1 MGYGSM
7 TRLTA
12 SYAPHAL
19 ARRIKPSMRL
29 TQVQI
34 STMQPMS
41 DAYKSLAS
49 LWPWLAPVEDYAAEA
64 AVLRQ
69 VIDTLGLP
77 SRQETGRPRLL
88 ELGGGGGAM
97 LANFADVYECHALDI
112 SREMLNVAESRVP
125 GLVSHSGDMRKAKL
139 KERFDVVL
147 ACDGIDYLLTE
158 ADVRATLANVA
169 AMLAPGGLFLLG
181 PTYVQETFEEGEAAD
196 ELVAG
201 EGKAISLQTS
211 VRRKSQRVFELLHDM
226 KIHDGDNMEELQEI
240 HRCGLF
246 PRSDWHDWLSDTE
259 IELIDYFGLE
269 LSGAT
274 ELPFELMVARRI

>member
-12 SYAPHAL
+12 SYAPHA
-19 ARRIKPSMRL
+19 IKSLMRL

-64 AVLRQ
+64 VVLRQ

-77 SRQETGRPRLL
+77 SRLETGRPRLL
-88 ELGGGGGAM
+88 ELGGGGGTM

-112 SREMLNVAESRVP
+112 SREMLSVAESRVP
-125 GLVSHSGDMRKAKL
+125 GLVSHSGDMRKTKL

-147 ACDGIDYLLTE
+147 ACDGVDYLLTE
-158 ADVRATLANVA
+158 ADVRVTLTNVA

-201 EGKAISLQTS
+201 EGKAIFVSTKVCRLD
-211 VRRKSQRVFELLHDM
+211 VNAFELSHDILVRDDAGE
-226 KIHDGDNMEELQEI
+226 KRLNES

-246 PRSDWHDWLSDTE
+246 SHGAWVSWLNEAGFMQLGWQRVVGE
-259 IELIDYFGLE
+259 I
-269 LSGAT
+269 
-274 ELPFELMVARRI
+274 ELPFELMVGRLPGPCS

>member
-1 MGYGSM
+1 
-7 TRLTA
+7 
-12 SYAPHAL
+12 
-19 ARRIKPSMRL
+19 
-29 TQVQI
+29 
-34 STMQPMS
+34 MQPMS
-41 DAYKSLAS
+41 GDYKSLAT

-77 SRQETGRPRLL
+77 SRQETSRPRLL

-97 LANFADVYECHALDI
+97 LANFADAYVCHALDI

-125 GLVSHSGDMRKAKL
+125 GLVSHSGDMRKTNL

-158 ADVRATLANVA
+158 ADVRATLTHVAN
-169 AMLAPGGLFLLG
+169 LLTPGGVFLLG

-201 EGKAISLQTS
+201 EGKAIFVSTKVCRLDANA
-211 VRRKSQRVFELLHDM
+211 FELSHDILVRDDAGE
-226 KIHDGDNMEELQEI
+226 KRLNES

-246 PRSDWHDWLSDTE
+246 PRGDWHDWLSEADFE
-259 IELIDYFGLE
+259 WIDLQGMELPDLDD
-269 LSGAT
+269 
-274 ELPFELMVARRI
+274 LPFELMVATSLNL